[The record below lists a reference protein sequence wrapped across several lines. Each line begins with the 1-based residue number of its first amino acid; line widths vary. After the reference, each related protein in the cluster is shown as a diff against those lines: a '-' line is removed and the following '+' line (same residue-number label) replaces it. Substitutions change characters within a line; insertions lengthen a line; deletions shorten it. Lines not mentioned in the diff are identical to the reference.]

1 MNTKGGSQPWV
12 SDGLTNLTA
21 MNTVCIRLCMAK
33 ILTVRLPVEL
43 HQKAEARVLRL
54 GLDRAK

>member
-1 MNTKGGSQPWV
+1 
-12 SDGLTNLTA
+12 
-21 MNTVCIRLCMAK
+21 MAK